1 MAKQSPET
9 VLNTDRYDRRLYGN
23 IKERAEELQ
32 KLEAEVGK
40 EIPTAASLLQDVW
53 AGLYKARPRVLE
65 EVPPSLR
72 ANQAIMNEVLN
83 LPKFEDLRQGT
94 RLDEWSSAL
103 GTMAIGPEVTK
114 FIPEEIKDAA
124 RYEQEAQKLL
134 DQAQGLDLAASDLD
148 AAGQNEQ
155 AEGLRQQAQQLNQQG
170 QELMAQ
176 AETIA
181 NNAVNKMKTR
191 QVRLNVGKACQ
202 ETQENLENARAFSWG
217 TSPGQAQVLKSQ
229 DKFTLARRLT
239 QDYRLRAIAKLAGR
253 LSRIALHKRKT
264 RKRQLPLES
273 TGIMLGGD
281 LSRVLP
287 SELSLLSHPV
297 LKKDFLRRYAERKL
311 LQYELRGHENE
322 GKGPVVCCLD
332 SSGSMEGRQ
341 EIWSKAVML
350 ALFQIAA
357 REKRAFACIHF
368 GSRDEI
374 KVFEFPEPRKA
385 SPVDVAE
392 AAAFFFGGGTDFEMP
407 LKKALEIMKKSTY
420 KKGDIVFI
428 TDGECMVSDKFI
440 REFKKVK
447 AEKEFSMYSV
457 VINADPG
464 GVTPFSDGIAM
475 FDGKDDAGV
484 VEVVFGGR

>member
-1 MAKQSPET
+1 MGQWSPET
-9 VLNTDRYDRRLYGN
+9 VLNTDRYDRRLYSN
-23 IKERAEELQ
+23 VKEKATELQ
-32 KLEAEVGK
+32 KLEADVSK

-65 EVPPSLR
+65 EAPPSLR
-72 ANQAIMNEVLN
+72 VNQAIMNEVLK

-94 RLDEWSSAL
+94 RLDEWASAL

-114 FIPEEIKDAA
+114 LIPEETKDAA

-134 DQAQGLDLAASDLD
+134 DQSQGLNLAADDLE
-148 AAGQNEQ
+148 ATGQNEQ
-155 AEGLRQQAQQLNQQG
+155 AESLRQQAGGLNQQG
-170 QELMAQ
+170 QQLMAQ
-176 AETIA
+176 AENIA
-181 NNAVNKMKTR
+181 AGAVNKMKTR
-191 QVRLNVGKACQ
+191 QVRLTVGQACQ
-202 ETQENLENARAFSWG
+202 KAQESLEDTQAFSWG

-239 QDYRLRAIAKLAGR
+239 HDCRLQAIAKLAGR
-253 LSRIALHKRKT
+253 ISRIALHKRKT
-264 RKRQLPLES
+264 RKRQVPTET
-273 TGIMLGGD
+273 TGVTLGND

-297 LKKDFLRRYAERKL
+297 LKKDFLQRYAEGKL

-322 GKGPVVCCLD
+322 GKGPIVCCLD
-332 SSGSMEGRQ
+332 SSGSMEGRS

-368 GSRDEI
+368 GARHEVN
-374 KVFEFPEPRKA
+374 VFEFPEPRKA
-385 SPVDVAE
+385 SPVKAAE
-392 AAAFFFGGGTDFEMP
+392 AAAFFFGGGTNFETP
-407 LKKALEIMKKSTY
+407 LEKALEIMQKSAY

-428 TDGECMVSDKFI
+428 TDGECMVSDKFMQK
-440 REFKKVK
+440 FKKVK
-447 AEKEFSMYSV
+447 AEKEFSVYSV
-457 VINADPG
+457 VINANPG

-475 FDGKDDAGV
+475 FDGKDDKDAL
-484 VEVVFGGR
+484 EVVFGGL